1 MTTNYSM
8 TDRLPS
14 DVGGQ
19 KFAGW
24 VDIGTSQLDFSLPIG
39 LGAHTT
45 GGTSKVVAY
54 LGIGT
59 HTIASK
65 IETSAPGVLLL
76 GAYTESPS
84 AVGTGNANSIRI
96 DNQGA
101 LYTRPASGILA
112 TTSASVQTHL
122 SGSALLHDLHI
133 VFSNVDAGDSVTIED
148 GNDYKLAYIATA
160 ASQHFSDHFAT
171 GLVFNTSLKSTITI
185 AGAGAGSVSLA
196 YSQF

>member
-8 TDRLPS
+8 TDSLS
-14 DVGGQ
+14 KDVGGQ

-24 VDIGTSQLDFSLPIG
+24 IDDGTSQLDFALPRGIG
-39 LGAHTT
+39 SEPL
-45 GGTSKVVAY
+45 GGTSKIVAH
-54 LGIGT
+54 LGVAT

-96 DNQGA
+96 DSEGA

-148 GNDYKLAYIATA
+148 GDDYKLAYIATT

-171 GLVFNTSLKSTITI
+171 GLVFNTSLKSTIAI

>member
-1 MTTNYSM
+1 MTTQYSM

-24 VDIGTSQLDFSLPIG
+24 VDDGTSQLDFALPRGIG
-39 LGAHTT
+39 SEAL
-45 GGTSKVVAY
+45 GGTSKIVAH
-54 LGIGT
+54 LGVAT

-65 IETSAPGVLLL
+65 IEATAPGVLLL

-96 DNQGA
+96 DSEGA
-101 LYTRPASGILA
+101 LYTRPASGIMSY
-112 TTSASVQTHL
+112 TSASVQTHVT
-122 SGSALLHDLHI
+122 GSALLHDAHI
-133 VFSNVDAGDSVTIED
+133 VFNNVDAGDSVRIDD
-148 GNDYKLAYIATA
+148 GTGYKLAFIATA
-160 ASQHFSDHFAT
+160 ASQHFSEHFAT

-185 AGAGAGSVSLA
+185 AGAGAGSVTLA